1 MTTAT
6 TTTNELFALFAEADR
21 IGNKYQSQEEIEDY
35 GARLDAAFEAVEDTI
50 AHDWELSSDVLV
62 RIEKAEAQNFAIYD
76 EIHQLNLRIAEL
88 QAKANY
94 NDARIAYLREHG
106 EVPEYG
112 LYAD

>member
-50 AHDWELSSDVLV
+50 AHQTITQVITPLKFSSLATAKSFAD
-62 RIEKAEAQNFAIYD
+62 KAVKTMAVMLGDDSKFWVVSM
-76 EIHQLNLRIAEL
+76 AESQRL
-88 QAKANY
+88 ERAGYEWA
-94 NDARIAYLREHG
+94 
-106 EVPEYG
+106 
-112 LYAD
+112 